1 MKMMDRIRDRLHRQ
15 VTAIT
20 GWTLD
25 WSETDATDLITEAS
39 FEIPGADFNL
49 WVELRPA
56 SKVSIAFF
64 NEGDDDIQDVMP
76 EMRQRLVRELTVAGF
91 QVS

>member
-1 MKMMDRIRDRLHRQ
+1 MTKIVDRLHRQ

-25 WSETDATDLITEAS
+25 WSETDATDLVTEAS

-49 WVELRPA
+49 WIELRP
-56 SKVSIAFF
+56 STRVTIAFF
-64 NEGDDDIQDVMP
+64 NEGDDDIQGVMP
-76 EMRQRLVRELTVAGF
+76 EIRERLTRELTEAGF